1 MGCVWLSPGR
11 MEDYP
16 SGLSLVLFSS
26 VPLVTSLGKGYAFNI
41 KRIYTFVVRMNPI
54 TRYVYD

>member
-26 VPLVTSLGKGYAFNI
+26 VPLVTSLGKGYAFN
-41 KRIYTFVVRMNPI
+41 N
-54 TRYVYD
+54 